1 LQRDVSSLK
10 VPFTYYPVKA
20 LLYLWSLLPMPILH
34 LQSTILAWLMH
45 RVVGYRRAVVMDN
58 LRQSFPDKSE
68 REIQGI
74 AKGFYL
80 NLTDVI
86 MESLKLMSMSAAN
99 LRRRVRH
106 TNPEVV
112 GEMVAHGGGGIAI
125 FGHFANWEWLGAG
138 MGLQLPFAT
147 VGVYKT
153 QSSKLANALMLH
165 IRCRLGNEMITMEQT
180 YRESLTR
187 LQKPCYIAFLGDQV
201 PNPQP
206 KLYFS
211 FLLGRPAAVQLGIAT
226 ICLKMNVPLYY
237 FDIRRERRGHYAVT
251 LRKVP
256 HEDLLPFSKESCHA
270 LTDRHVEMLEQI
282 IRAQPS
288 DWLWSHRR
296 WKRKPQV
303 DSILSKKLP

>member
-1 LQRDVSSLK
+1 M
-10 VPFTYYPVKA
+10 PV
-20 LLYLWSLLPMPILH
+20 LH
-34 LQSTILAWLMH
+34 LQASVLAWLLF
-45 RVVGYRRAVVMDN
+45 RVLGYRRKVVLDN
-58 LRQSFPDKSE
+58 LRQSFPEKTES
-68 REIQGI
+68 EIQRI

-80 NLTDVI
+80 NLSDVV
-86 MESLKLMSMSAAN
+86 MESLKLLSMSAAN
-99 LRRRVRH
+99 LKRRVRH
-106 TNPEVV
+106 VNPEVI

-138 MGLQLPFAT
+138 MGLHLPFGT

-153 QSSKLANALMLH
+153 QSSRLADALMLH

-206 KLYFS
+206 KLYFTP
-211 FLLGRPAAVQLGIAT
+211 LLGRPAAVQLGIAT

-237 FDIRRERRGHYAVT
+237 FDIRREKRGHYAVT

-256 HEDLLPFSKESCHA
+256 HEDLLPYSKENSYT
-270 LTDRHVEMLEQI
+270 LTDRHVAMLEEI
-282 IRAQPS
+282 IRANPT

-296 WKRKPQV
+296 WKRKPQE
-303 DSILSKKLP
+303 DSILSKKLQ